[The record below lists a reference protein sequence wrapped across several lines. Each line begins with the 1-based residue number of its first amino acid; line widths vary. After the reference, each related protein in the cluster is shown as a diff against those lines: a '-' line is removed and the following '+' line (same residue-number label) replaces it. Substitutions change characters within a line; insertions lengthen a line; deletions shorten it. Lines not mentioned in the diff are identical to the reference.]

1 MGLIIDLIWFV
12 IKWVW
17 WSWRHRCVCTVASD
31 EQVEEAKVYIERNV
45 MSHIYVH
52 AMYPNGD
59 GDMARDQYV

>member
-1 MGLIIDLIWFV
+1 M
-12 IKWVW
+12 
-17 WSWRHRCVCTVASD
+17 ASD